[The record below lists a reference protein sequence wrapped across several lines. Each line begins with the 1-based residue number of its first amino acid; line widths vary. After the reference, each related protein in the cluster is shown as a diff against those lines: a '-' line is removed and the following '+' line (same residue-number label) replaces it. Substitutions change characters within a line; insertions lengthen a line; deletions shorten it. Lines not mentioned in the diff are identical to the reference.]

1 MRFRGAGR
9 ALMAVGV
16 VCMLFYILIALYSVT
31 PNLRKFGSGLFYA
44 GIAAILIGLVV
55 RLWRQSSSE

>member
-9 ALMAVGV
+9 ALMAAGV

-31 PNLRKFGSGLFYA
+31 PALRKFGSVMFYA
-44 GIAAILIGLVV
+44 GIAAIIVGVVV
-55 RLWRQSSSE
+55 RLSRQSPSA